1 MSVDLSAL
9 VAHPRFRFMPGML
22 ITPAPDPD
30 AGEDCDPADCPR
42 VVSVR
47 GGCVTVAWEAGA
59 GDADG
64 GTLMR
69 GDIPDLSDPATVGCL
84 AALVREVW
92 AAPGAQVTPWI
103 ALVDVGKNGVMG
115 WRCALNDIATDR
127 EFPPRGS
134 GAMADTEGEAW
145 ALALMG
151 AA

>member
-1 MSVDLSAL
+1 MPVDLSAL
-9 VAHPRFRFMPGML
+9 VAHPRWRWMPGML
-22 ITPAPDPD
+22 VTPEPESDPD
-30 AGEDCDPADCPR
+30 ERDLESGITTDLGDCAR

-69 GDIPDLSDPATVGCL
+69 GDLPDLSDPATVGCL

-92 AAPGAQVTPWI
+92 AAPGAQVSPW
-103 ALVDVGKNGVMG
+103 LGLMVMG
-115 WRCALNDIATDR
+115 WRCQLNDAADR
-127 EFPPRGS
+127 EFPPRRS
-134 GAMADTEGEAW
+134 GAMAETEGEAW